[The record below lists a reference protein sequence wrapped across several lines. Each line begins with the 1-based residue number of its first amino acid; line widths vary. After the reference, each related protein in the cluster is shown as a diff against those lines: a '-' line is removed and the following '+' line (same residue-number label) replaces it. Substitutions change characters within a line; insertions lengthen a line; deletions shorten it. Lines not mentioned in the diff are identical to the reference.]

1 MTSSVFSVCDYYE
14 LLALHRALLEA
25 KFCDE
30 PNDNDVSG
38 SPIVAS
44 LHRQL
49 VEALVEA
56 ESERKGVEARSAWTK
71 WLALSSGRREWKV
84 ALGRARSEPQWN
96 GWTEKD
102 RLSYARALLSPFSV
116 SDELLAEFI
125 RCV

>member
-1 MTSSVFSVCDYYE
+1 MTSSVFSVGGYYE

-38 SPIVAS
+38 SPTVAS

-49 VEALVEA
+49 VDVLIEA
-56 ESERKGVEARSAWTK
+56 ESERKGEDARSSWVK
-71 WLALSSGRREWKV
+71 WLALSSDRREWKV
-84 ALGRARSEPQWN
+84 ALDRARSEPQWD
-96 GWTEKD
+96 GWTEED
-102 RLSYARALLSPFSV
+102 RLSYAEALLSPFSV
-116 SDELLAEFI
+116 PDDLLAEFI